1 MLVIWAVGSVKMVA
15 LRKLAHAINR
25 FFFSCKKWK
34 ISSEKKTDIFNFS
47 SKHRLW
53 VLNRTN
59 EDPQAMFWAK
69 NKKNR
74 YVYPCIPQ
82 FYYVKVGYNGVF
94 IAWTCFPDGDS
105 ICTFIKNEN
114 LSNGAFFF
122 LHGIKVVTQANVGK
136 NDNTGRLLFDV
147 YNICEFLFIA

>member
-1 MLVIWAVGSVKMVA
+1 
-15 LRKLAHAINR
+15 
-25 FFFSCKKWK
+25 
-34 ISSEKKTDIFNFS
+34 
-47 SKHRLW
+47 
-53 VLNRTN
+53 
-59 EDPQAMFWAK
+59 MFWTK

-74 YVYPCIPQ
+74 YVPQ

-136 NDNTGRLLFDV
+136 NYNTRLLFDI
-147 YNICEFLFIA
+147 YNIYDFLFIA